1 MKVSVEKLPTSE
13 AVLEVD
19 VTWDELE
26 KASEKAY
33 RKLVQKVDIQGFRR
47 GKAPRAL
54 LERRLGKEYI
64 YQEGLDELISEAYRN
79 AVKEYDLTPI
89 SQPKLDVPTFEIGQ
103 PYHCSL
109 TVPILTPIE
118 LSDYKSLHFEREEV
132 SVTSEEVD
140 EELGSLRNQLTNWE
154 EVQRPIQYGD
164 RIKADL
170 KLVSDEQTLSDL
182 KDNLFEI
189 TQERHGLFT
198 GMDEHLLGLTAGES
212 KSFTTT
218 IPADYSNE
226 KLAGKEAIYDV
237 VVHSVEEK
245 NLPELDDAFAAKVSD
260 GQYETLED
268 LSKLLSDNIL
278 EKKKRRIN
286 DDLREKVLDTIIEQS
301 KFAIHPLLI
310 EEEAEEMAH
319 QFGHRLEQ
327 QHLSMD
333 QYLKMVRKSREEYL
347 EEVRPE
353 AEGRVK
359 RQLVLEEVAQSENIT
374 VEPEELE
381 ALLNAYA
388 RGGQELPHT
397 EDRLRALA
405 FSYRREKALSRLVEL
420 TTDPDPDVEEAESEA
435 SIVNAQAGAL
445 AGEEGDA
452 EAGASIAN
460 AQAGAFA
467 EEEGDAETEA
477 SIANAQASTASPTN
491 VADPYSQAGVANA
504 QVSTASPTN
513 VAEKGGGDSVE
524 IETER

>member
-1 MKVSVEKLPTSE
+1 VKVSVEKLPTSE

-19 VTWDELE
+19 MTWDELE

-47 GKAPRAL
+47 GKAPRAI

-64 YQEGLDELISEAYRN
+64 YQEGLDELVSEAYRN
-79 AVKEYDLTPI
+79 ALKDYDLTPI

-103 PYHCSL
+103 SYHCSL
-109 TVPILTPIE
+109 TVPILTPVE
-118 LSDYKSLHFEREEV
+118 LPDYKSLHFEREEAG
-132 SVTSEEVD
+132 VTSEEVD
-140 EELGSLRNQLTNWE
+140 KELESLRNQSTAWE

-170 KLVSDEQTLSDL
+170 KLVSGEQTLSDL

-189 TQERHGLFT
+189 TEERHGLFT

-226 KLAGKEAIYDV
+226 KLAGQEAAYEV
-237 VVHSVEEK
+237 VILSVEAK
-245 NLPELDDAFAAKVSD
+245 NLPELDDAFAAKASN
-260 GQYETLED
+260 GQCETLED

-278 EKKKRRIN
+278 EKKKQHVN
-286 DDLREKVLDTIIEQS
+286 DELREKALDAVIEQS
-301 KFAIHPLLI
+301 TFVIHSLLI

-319 QFGHRLEQ
+319 QLGHMLEQ

-347 EEVRPE
+347 EEVRPQ
-353 AEGRVK
+353 AERRVK
-359 RQLVLEEVAQSENIT
+359 RQLVLDAVAQSENIT

-381 ALLNAYA
+381 ALLNAYTQF
-388 RGGQELPHT
+388 GQALPHT

-405 FSYRREKALSRLVEL
+405 FSYRREKALSHLVEM
-420 TTDPDPDVEEAESEA
+420 TTDTDPEEEEEKNEA
-435 SIVNAQAGAL
+435 SIVDAQAGTL
-445 AGEEGDA
+445 
-452 EAGASIAN
+452 
-460 AQAGAFA
+460 A
-467 EEEGDAETEA
+467 EEEGKTEA
-477 SIANAQASTASPTN
+477 STADEQPPTTLPTDASDPNAQVN
-491 VADPYSQAGVANA
+491 VANA
-504 QVSTASPTN
+504 QTSIASPMN
-513 VAEKGGGDSVE
+513 VAGKGGEDSAK
-524 IETER
+524 IEMRLE

>member
-1 MKVSVEKLPTSE
+1 MCYDVSTHSVQARCFGGNVKVSVEKLPTSE

-19 VTWDELE
+19 MTWDELE

-79 AVKEYDLTPI
+79 ALKEHDLTPI
-89 SQPKLDVPTFEIGQ
+89 SQPKLDVSTFEMGQ

-109 TVPILTPIE
+109 TVPILTPVE
-118 LSDYKSLHFEREEV
+118 LPDYKSLHFEREEV
-132 SVTSEEVD
+132 GVTSEEVD
-140 EELGSLRNQLTNWE
+140 KELESLRNQSTAWE

-189 TQERHGLFT
+189 TEERHGLFT

-226 KLAGKEAIYDV
+226 KLAGKEAAYEV
-237 VVHSVEEK
+237 VVHSVEAK
-245 NLPELDDAFAAKVSD
+245 NLPELDDAFAAKASD
-260 GQYETLED
+260 GQCETLED

-278 EKKKRRIN
+278 EKKKQRVN
-286 DDLREKVLDTIIEQS
+286 DEMREKVLNAVIEQTTLV
-301 KFAIHPLLI
+301 IHPLLI

-319 QFGHRLEQ
+319 QFGHMLEQ

-353 AEGRVK
+353 ADRRVK
-359 RQLVLEEVAQSENIT
+359 RQLILDAVARSENVT
-374 VEPEELE
+374 VESEELE
-381 ALLNAYA
+381 ALLRAYA
-388 RGGQELPHT
+388 QMGQALPHT
-397 EDRLRALA
+397 EEGLRALA
-405 FSYRREKALSRLVEL
+405 FSYRREKALSHLVGM
-420 TTDPDPDVEEAESEA
+420 TTDLDPEEEEEDEA
-435 SIVNAQAGAL
+435 SIVDAQAGTL
-445 AGEEGDA
+445 
-452 EAGASIAN
+452 
-460 AQAGAFA
+460 A
-467 EEEGDAETEA
+467 EEEGKTEA
-477 SIANAQASTASPTN
+477 STADEQPPTALPTDVSDPDAQVNVASAQTSIASPMN
-491 VADPYSQAGVANA
+491 VAG
-504 QVSTASPTN
+504 
-513 VAEKGGGDSVE
+513 KGGEDSVE
-524 IETER
+524 IETD